1 MKIHRR
7 KFLHLAAS
15 AVAFPAMP
23 RIARA
28 QAYPARP
35 VRMIVGFAPG
45 GGTDFAGRLI
55 AQWLSERTGQR
66 FFVEN
71 RPGAATNIAT
81 EAVVRSTPDG
91 YTLLTVHPANT
102 ANATLYNNLN
112 FNFIRDIAPVAGVMD
127 QPMILV
133 ANPSVPVKTVPELIA
148 YAKANPGKI
157 NMGTNGIGSES
168 HLSGELFKLMAGI
181 DMTPVPYRGSGLAIV
196 GLLGGQL
203 DVMFNSPPPVLAH
216 VKAGELR
223 VLALTGATRSDALP
237 DVPTVGESVPGYETS
252 IWFGVGA
259 PAGTPADVIDK
270 LNKEINAGLADAKI
284 KARLAD
290 VAGVPMPMTPA
301 EFGKFIADETE
312 KWGKVIR
319 ATHIKVE

>member
-1 MKIHRR
+1 MELHRR
-7 KFLHLAAS
+7 ELLRLAAGG
-15 AVAFPAMP
+15 AALPAMA
-23 RIARA
+23 RIAGA
-28 QAYPARP
+28 QAYPSRP

-45 GGTDFAGRLI
+45 GGTDFAGRLM
-55 AQWLSERTGQR
+55 AQWLSERTGQQ

-81 EAVVRSTPDG
+81 EAVVRSAPDG

-102 ANATLYNNLN
+102 ANATLYRNLN
-112 FNFIRDIAPVAGVMD
+112 FNFIRDIAPVAGVMH

-133 ANPSVPVKTVPELIA
+133 AKPSFPVKTVAELIA

-157 NMGTNGIGSES
+157 NMGTNAIGSES
-168 HLSGELFKLMAGI
+168 HLSGELFKLMAGV
-181 DMTPVPYRGSGLAIV
+181 DMTSVPYRGGGLAVV

-203 DVMFNSPPPVLAH
+203 DVMFSSPPAVLAH
-216 VKAGELR
+216 VKARELR
-223 VLALTGATRSDALP
+223 ALALSSATRSDLLT
-237 DVPTVGESVPGYETS
+237 DVPTVAETVPGYETS

-284 KARLAD
+284 KPRLAE
-290 VAGVPMPMTPA
+290 VGGVPMPMTPA
-301 EFGKFIADETE
+301 EFGKFIADETA
-312 KWGKVIR
+312 KWGKVII
-319 ATHIKVE
+319 AANIKAG

>member
-102 ANATLYNNLN
+102 ANATLYNNL
-112 FNFIRDIAPVAGVMD
+112 NFIRDIAPVAGVMD

-301 EFGKFIADETE
+301 EFGKLIADETE
-312 KWGKVIR
+312 KWAKVIR
-319 ATHIKVE
+319 AANIKVE

>member
-1 MKIHRR
+1 
-7 KFLHLAAS
+7 
-15 AVAFPAMP
+15 
-23 RIARA
+23 
-28 QAYPARP
+28 
-35 VRMIVGFAPG
+35 
-45 GGTDFAGRLI
+45 
-55 AQWLSERTGQR
+55 
-66 FFVEN
+66 
-71 RPGAATNIAT
+71 
-81 EAVVRSTPDG
+81 
-91 YTLLTVHPANT
+91 
-102 ANATLYNNLN
+102 
-112 FNFIRDIAPVAGVMD
+112 
-127 QPMILV
+127 
-133 ANPSVPVKTVPELIA
+133 
-148 YAKANPGKI
+148 
-157 NMGTNGIGSES
+157 
-168 HLSGELFKLMAGI
+168 LSGELFKLMAGI

>member
-1 MKIHRR
+1 MKLPRR
-7 KFLHLAAS
+7 QFLHLAVG
-15 AVAFPAMP
+15 AVALPAV
-23 RIARA
+23 ARPA
-28 QAYPARP
+28 WGQAYPARP
-35 VRMIVGFAPG
+35 VRLMVGFAPG
-45 GGTDFAGRLI
+45 GGTDFAGRLM
-55 AQWLSERTGQR
+55 AQWLSERTGQQ

-112 FNFIRDIAPVAGVMD
+112 FNFIRDIAPVAGLMH
-127 QPMILV
+127 QPLILV

-157 NMGTNGIGSES
+157 TMGTNGIGSES
-168 HLSGELFKLMAGI
+168 QLSGEMFKLMAGV
-181 DMTPVPYRGSGLAIV
+181 DMTPVPYRGTGLAVV

-203 DVMFNSPPPVLAH
+203 DVMFNSPHGVLEH

-223 VLALTGATRSDALP
+223 ALAQTGAARSDVLP
-237 DVPTVGESVPGYETS
+237 DVPTVGEFVPGYETS

-259 PAGTPADVIDK
+259 PAGTPVDVIDK
-270 LNKEINAGLADAKI
+270 LNREINAGLADAKI
-284 KARLAD
+284 KARLAE
-290 VAGVPMPMTPA
+290 AIGVPMPMTPA
-301 EFGKFIADETE
+301 GFGKFIADETE
-312 KWGKVIR
+312 KWAKVIR
-319 ATHIKVE
+319 AANIKAG